1 MNVTSD
7 LLFANENN
15 SEQTYVWNSTETT
28 PMSEPRWS
36 MTWTYFIVTVQ
47 WIIFFVGSVG
57 NITVLAVLLWRRSDS
72 QVITQLLVGS
82 LAVSDI
88 GLMFSTVWVQAYDLL
103 RKNWQFGVIPC
114 KFKFL
119 WQLLTMNCSIWTL
132 AILSID
138 RYLRALN
145 IFTIYSWSCNCNDIA
160 NLCYCNY
167 FTSRFSRFLPER
179 QYVTFEYLLSQIRL
193 YVCRLTTYL

>member
-114 KFKFL
+114 KFKFF

-132 AILSID
+132 AVLSID
-138 RYLRALN
+138 RYTCMN
-145 IFTIYSWSCNCNDIA
+145 YSYN
-160 NLCYCNY
+160 
-167 FTSRFSRFLPER
+167 
-179 QYVTFEYLLSQIRL
+179 
-193 YVCRLTTYL
+193 